1 MRARSAEGKLQ
12 VKMAQ
17 LTYQKSR
24 LVGFWSHLE
33 RQRGGGLFLGGPGEK
48 QKELDRRML
57 VDQIAVL
64 KKKLEHVSRN
74 RTLQR
79 SARQKVP
86 FPLVGLVGYTN
97 AGKSTLFN
105 GLTHAGVV
113 AEDALFATLD
123 PTMRQVKLPS
133 GRRVILSDTVGF
145 ISDLPTLLVAAF
157 RSTLQEVLE
166 ADVLLHIQDIS
177 HPEWRQQRKDVLK
190 ILKEIGFTRQNSIID
205 VYNKI
210 DLLPFP
216 KANPLCQGLDDTQ
229 QGNGIQEDPFLK
241 NLADIFKD
249 DDSFLHDK
257 SLEQKDCS
265 LDLAQDSHFVQD
277 FPLPE
282 AKGLDG
288 HGWAKESLESQRQGL
303 TGDLDQTP
311 SVPLGVSALKEQ
323 GIVSILK
330 RLDGFFDLY
339 DYRVKVTL
347 PLTAGKAWAWCC
359 GYGHIL
365 FQKNT
370 QEDMVLELML
380 SPFLYERFKSQF
392 PDYPLEIL
400 AQPKR
405 QRL

>member
-57 VDQIAVL
+57 VDQIAIL

-157 RSTLQEVLE
+157 RSTLQEILE
-166 ADVLLHIQDIS
+166 ADVVLHIQDIA

-190 ILKEIGFTRQNSIID
+190 ILKEIGFTRENSIID

-210 DLLPFP
+210 DLLPFA
-216 KANPLCQGLDDTQ
+216 KENLSCQVLDETQ
-229 QGNGIQEDPFLK
+229 HGNGVQDDPFLK
-241 NLADIFKD
+241 DPKDILKNNHP
-249 DDSFLHDK
+249 FLDARWF
-257 SLEQKDCS
+257 EPKDCS
-265 LDLAQDSHFVQD
+265 LALSTQDGHFVQD
-277 FPLPE
+277 LPVSGT
-282 AKGLDG
+282 KGLDG
-288 HGWAKESLESQRQGL
+288 HGWARESLESQQGL
-303 TGDLDQTP
+303 TEDLDQTP

-323 GIVSILK
+323 GLVKILE

-339 DYRVKVTL
+339 DYRLKVIL

-359 GYGHIL
+359 AYGHIL

-380 SPFLYERFKSQF
+380 SPFLYEGFKSQF
-392 PDYPLEIL
+392 PHYPLEVL